1 MIVMHFNEVQ
11 FQIFTSIEYYLPYIW
26 SNLRYHPKSLWFTF
40 SYLSAYEY
48 TKSLNFKNINSTHYK
63 AVYSSLGYTF
73 YSNTYN
79 KNCLP
84 YHNTCEVHYEWVRS
98 GMFVS
103 WWTRCHHICRNHQR
117 IILWVCLAKHVIHYN
132 SQPKVYEYNKHLIW
146 N

>member
-1 MIVMHFNEVQ
+1 MKF
-11 FQIFTSIEYYLPYIW
+11 
-26 SNLRYHPKSLWFTF
+26 
-40 SYLSAYEY
+40 
-48 TKSLNFKNINSTHYK
+48 NFKYLHPLNITYHIYEVISDIIQKVSDLHFLICLHMNIRNHWTLKTFNSTHYK

-103 WWTRCHHICRNHQR
+103 WWNRCHHICRNHQR